1 MFHQKFKKLLEQ
13 LQKCTFGQTYAC
25 LYSIECQKRGLP
37 HAHILLCITI
47 DNKIKREE
55 NNLFISAEI
64 LDKNDDAELH
74 GLVMAHIIYD
84 PCGSINHNS
93 PCMVESK
100 YSKQFPKAF
109 LHCTEQ
115 GSHSYRS
122 TSIASQRMV
131 GILER
136 SESVGGFPY
145 NPFLLRPFNSH
156 INGEICSSIKS
167 IKYVVKYITK
177 GLDLA
182 VFHLQ
187 RMEQEGVAACPV
199 SESSICW
206 E

>member
-1 MFHQKFKKLLEQ
+1 MFHQKFKKLLER

-25 LYSIECQKRGLP
+25 LYSVECQKRGLP

-64 LDKNDDAELH
+64 LDKDDDAELH

-115 GSHSYRS
+115 GSHSYLKYQYCKPEDGGHTGKISMWQQGWQVLQEVTNQWVVSPIIPSSCDHSIVTSMLRYAPASSRS
-122 TSIASQRMV
+122 SM
-131 GILER
+131 L
-136 SESVGGFPY
+136 
-145 NPFLLRPFNSH
+145 
-156 INGEICSSIKS
+156 
-167 IKYVVKYITK
+167 
-177 GLDLA
+177 
-182 VFHLQ
+182 
-187 RMEQEGVAACPV
+187 
-199 SESSICW
+199 
-206 E
+206 